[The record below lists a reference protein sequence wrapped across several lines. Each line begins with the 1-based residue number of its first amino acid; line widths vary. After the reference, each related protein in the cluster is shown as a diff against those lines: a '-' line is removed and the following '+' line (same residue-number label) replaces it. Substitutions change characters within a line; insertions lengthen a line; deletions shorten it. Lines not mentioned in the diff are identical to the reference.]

1 MRRSRSSLR
10 LSPATLAAGLI
21 AAGGWGA
28 APAPAAAQT
37 SAGVEGG
44 AFLLLP
50 IGARATGLGQAA
62 VADGGTSE
70 AVFWNPA
77 GLAQL
82 AHGEFAIHHYDAF
95 FGSGDAI
102 VIAVPSP
109 KLGAFALTAYLVNY
123 GDLAVTRADL
133 GPEPVGQISPRN
145 LALMATYAT
154 DVAGGVSLGLT
165 YKLAQFRVDCSG
177 DCSQVPT
184 ATGTTNAVDVGLRYD
199 AAGWLPAVFGVT
211 LRNLGFPLQVNNKAQ
226 ADPLPTRVV
235 VGVAVTMVRP
245 PAGTAGLDARVLADV
260 QGTVG
265 EGSLD
270 PVTLVGVES
279 GVGELVRLR
288 AGYSFLNSAARGP
301 SLGFGVRLG
310 DIAFDLA
317 TVFAVAEAVGDT
329 QPVQISFRVI
339 F

>member
-1 MRRSRSSLR
+1 MRRSRCSLR
-10 LSPATLAAGLI
+10 LGSITLAAGLV
-21 AAGGWGA
+21 AAGGWRA
-28 APAPAAAQT
+28 APLAAQQP

-50 IGARATGLGQAA
+50 VGARASALGQAA
-62 VADGGTSE
+62 AADGGTSE

-77 GLAQL
+77 GLAVL
-82 AHGEFAIHHYDAF
+82 VHAEFAIHHYDAF

-102 VIAVPSP
+102 VFAVPSSR
-109 KLGAFALTAYLVNY
+109 LGAFAFTAYLVNY

-154 DVAGGVSLGLT
+154 DLVSGISLGLT
-165 YKLAQFRVDCSG
+165 YKLVQFRVDCSG

-184 ATGTTNAVDVGLRYD
+184 ATGTTNAVDIGLRYD
-199 AAGWLPAVFGVT
+199 ASGWLPAVFGLT
-211 LRNLGFPLQVNNKAQ
+211 FRNLGFPLQVNNRAQ

-235 VGVAVTMVRP
+235 VGVSVAVVRPSAVT
-245 PAGTAGLDARVLADV
+245 GIDARVLADV

-265 EGSLD
+265 EGSLQ

-279 GVGELVRLR
+279 GVGEAVRLR
-288 AGYSFLNSAARGP
+288 AGYAFLNSNARGP
-301 SLGFGVRLG
+301 SLGFGVRFG
-310 DIAFDLA
+310 DLAFDLA
-317 TVFAVAEAVGDT
+317 SVFSVAEAVGDKP
-329 QPVQISFRVI
+329 PVHISFRVI

>member
-1 MRRSRSSLR
+1 MRRSRCSTR
-10 LSPATLAAGLI
+10 LGPATLAALLF
-21 AAGGWGA
+21 A
-28 APAPAAAQT
+28 APWRAVPAVAQPV

-50 IGARATGLGQAA
+50 MGARATALGQAA
-62 VADGGTSE
+62 AADGGTSE

-77 GLAQL
+77 GLATL
-82 AHGEFAIHHYDAF
+82 ARGEFALHHYDAF
-95 FGSGDAI
+95 FGTGDAL
-102 VIAVPSP
+102 VIAVPSAS
-109 KLGAFALTAYLVNY
+109 LGSFAFTAYLVNY

-145 LALMATYAT
+145 LALMASYGT
-154 DVAGGVSLGLT
+154 DVVGGVAVGVT
-165 YKLAQFRVDCSG
+165 YKLVQFRVDCSG

-199 AAGWLPAVFGVT
+199 ASAWLPVVFGLT
-211 LRNLGFPLQVNNKAQ
+211 LRNLGFPLQVNNRSQ
-226 ADPLPTRVV
+226 EDPLPTRLVAGV
-235 VGVAVTMVRP
+235 SVAVVRP
-245 PAGTAGLDARVLADV
+245 PAGTQGIDARVLVDV
-260 QGTVG
+260 QGTVN
-265 EGSLD
+265 EGGLD
-270 PVTLVGVES
+270 PVTLVGLES

-288 AGYSFLNSAARGP
+288 AGYAFLNSNARGP
-301 SLGFGVRLG
+301 SLGFGVRFG

-317 TVFAVAEAVGDT
+317 SVFSSAEAIGDK